1 VAQVYRGGRIYYGTG
16 NPTQLTPYE
25 VRTREFAA
33 RRRGVDPEQVRA
45 FQLQVADELTD
56 LHQAVRLLGTENDR
70 LRRAL
75 RDWQA
80 MHARHCDGQR
90 DHRPNQGHW

>member
-1 VAQVYRGGRIYYGTG
+1 MAQAYRGGRIYRSG
-16 NPTQLTPYE
+16 NPTRLTPYE
-25 VRTREFAA
+25 IRTREFAA
-33 RRRGVDPEQVRA
+33 RRRGVDPDQVRD
-45 FQLQVADELTD
+45 FQRQVADELTD

-80 MHARHCDGQR
+80 MHARHCEGQP